1 MTDFKNKES
10 NSFSP
15 SNDSSQDS
23 FSFPDIILVLA
34 RQIKI
39 IVVAPVIFLII
50 ALIYNTYYVIPIY
63 KSKSKIIS
71 SSNTGGGSQISSI
84 ASQFGLSFPS
94 SQNEITWVYPEIIKS
109 RTLAKSIL
117 RRSFETQKLGHQKTL
132 LQILTYEE
140 GVLTVGIDTLM
151 NAGVNKLHGM
161 IDVKQSGY
169 FYDLTISAKEPKLA
183 RDIAI
188 VLIEELHMHQKS
200 YNKSKAN
207 DTRKFIDA
215 RIIETEK
222 ELQKAEEALKD
233 FKDRNRRIENSPAL
247 QLEQQRFSRE
257 VSVLTSVFTTLKQH
271 LETTKIEQVK
281 ESDYVIVLD
290 PPVAPLYPSSPNK
303 RFVAILAVVFGL
315 AVGVFFAF
323 LLDLFINSE
332 DTEMQKLK
340 NAKYLFLNNIL
351 GLVPRTLKKRK

>member
-140 GVLTVGIDTLM
+140 GVL
-151 NAGVNKLHGM
+151 NCW
-161 IDVKQSGY
+161 Y
-169 FYDLTISAKEPKLA
+169 
-183 RDIAI
+183 
-188 VLIEELHMHQKS
+188 
-200 YNKSKAN
+200 
-207 DTRKFIDA
+207 
-215 RIIETEK
+215 
-222 ELQKAEEALKD
+222 
-233 FKDRNRRIENSPAL
+233 
-247 QLEQQRFSRE
+247 
-257 VSVLTSVFTTLKQH
+257 
-271 LETTKIEQVK
+271 
-281 ESDYVIVLD
+281 
-290 PPVAPLYPSSPNK
+290 
-303 RFVAILAVVFGL
+303 
-315 AVGVFFAF
+315 
-323 LLDLFINSE
+323 
-332 DTEMQKLK
+332 
-340 NAKYLFLNNIL
+340 
-351 GLVPRTLKKRK
+351 